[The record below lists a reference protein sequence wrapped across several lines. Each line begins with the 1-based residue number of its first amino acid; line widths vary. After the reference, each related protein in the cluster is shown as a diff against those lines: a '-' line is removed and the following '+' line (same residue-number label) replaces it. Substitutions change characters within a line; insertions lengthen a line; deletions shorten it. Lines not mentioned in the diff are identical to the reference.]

1 MVIKRKGA
9 GKIGALFMLAL
20 ACMVTGCGVKEAG
33 QAEGNKQSAED
44 VYEAAQPEENGGMS
58 KQENEPSEEISYS
71 LWNAYWNLE
80 GAEEQTEAL
89 SEYVKNIN
97 FFAAYFDQ
105 DDTPFIPQATTEF
118 FNANAASYQEHG
130 WNCYLTVVNDQMNA
144 DGSSSLKSTD
154 LLYRLLEQEE
164 NYTAHAEELIALAAE
179 AGYDGLEI
187 DYENIRK
194 DEVLW
199 GYFMNFIGYLYDRC
213 EEEDLLLRVVI
224 ETNIN
229 ADQIDWVEGPSYCV
243 MCYNLYGSHSEPGP
257 KADRAFLEEIME
269 KMRYV
274 PGTVDYALANGGFDW
289 SEDGTVKGLTVKQ
302 AETLKAE
309 YGAQEERDAS
319 AAKFF
324 EYTDD
329 NGVKHEVWYGDQETL
344 DSWMMWLQSGGNWN
358 YSIWRLGE

>member
-1 MVIKRKGA
+1 MAFGGKGSRRFVLLLLTVCMLAGCGEKEADSAEAEQQDAENVQLAVQETETGTEA
-9 GKIGALFMLAL
+9 GKSG
-20 ACMVTGCGVKEAG
+20 
-33 QAEGNKQSAED
+33 
-44 VYEAAQPEENGGMS
+44 
-58 KQENEPSEEISYS
+58 EISYS

-80 GAEEQTEAL
+80 GVEEQTEILA
-89 SEYVKNIN
+89 EHVKNVN

-105 DDTPFIPQATTEF
+105 DDDVFIPEETADF
-118 FNANAASYQEHG
+118 YAANGALYRERG
-130 WNCYLTVVNDQMNA
+130 WNCYLTVVNDRINA

-164 NYTAHAEELIALAAE
+164 DYTAHAESLITLAKD

-194 DEVLW
+194 DDILW
-199 GYFMNFIGYLYDRC
+199 EYFMKFIGYLYGRC
-213 EEEDLLLRVVI
+213 EEENLLLRVVI
-224 ETNIN
+224 ETNIK
-229 ADQIDWVEGPSYCV
+229 ADQIEWVEGPVYCV

-289 SEDGTVKGLTVKQ
+289 SGDGTVKGLTVKQ
-302 AETLKAE
+302 AETLMAE
-309 YGAQEERDAS
+309 YGAEAERDES
-319 AAKFF
+319 AAKVFR
-324 EYTDD
+324 YTDVE
-329 NGVKHEVWYGDQETL
+329 GVEHEVWYGDQETL
-344 DSWMMWLQSGGNWN
+344 DSWMLWLQSGDNWN

>member
-1 MVIKRKGA
+1 MAFGKKRTRR
-9 GKIGALFMLAL
+9 IGLMLVAACMLA
-20 ACMVTGCGVKEAG
+20 GCGAKEAEKAEAKQQSETINVPVKE
-33 QAEGNKQSAED
+33 E
-44 VYEAAQPEENGGMS
+44 
-58 KQENEPSEEISYS
+58 EPSQEVSYS

-80 GAEEQTEAL
+80 GAEEQTEVLA
-89 SEYVKNIN
+89 EHVENVN

-105 DDTPFIPQATTEF
+105 NDAAFIPQATTDF
-118 FNANAASYQEHG
+118 YTANGEVYHERG
-130 WNCYLTVVNDQMNA
+130 WNCYLTVVNDQINA

-154 LLYRLLEQEE
+154 LLYRLLEKEE
-164 NYTAHAEELIALAAE
+164 NYTVHAESLITIAKE

-194 DEVLW
+194 DDVLW

-213 EEEDLLLRVVI
+213 EEENLLLRVVI
-224 ETNIN
+224 ETNIK
-229 ADQIDWVEGPSYCV
+229 ADEINWVEGPVYCV

-302 AETLKAE
+302 AETLLTE
-309 YGAQEERDAS
+309 YGAEAERDDS

-324 EYTDD
+324 EYTDE
-329 NGVKHEVWYGDQETL
+329 NGMRHEVWYGDQETL
-344 DSWMMWLQSGGNWN
+344 NSWMSWLQSGDNWN